1 MKTTWEPL
9 ARYPVLTTA
18 EHNRTIPDQP
28 ATSTLTAM
36 FLGLAPPSADQT
48 TLKTIV
54 GLFPRW
60 SRVDGHDGEQLLHPR
75 DRIIVGRQAMIV
87 YNAPGKYSWN
97 SSKERPSQTA
107 LDCPVFSLNGTGTS
121 LADVR
126 GPVFLCQLTHAML
139 N

>member
-1 MKTTWEPL
+1 MIYPLIKLQNNKKCTTKKRGRKQMTTTWEPL

-18 EHNRTIPDQP
+18 EHNRTIPEDQP

-60 SRVDGHDGEQLLHPR
+60 SRVNGHDGEQLLHPR
-75 DRIIVGRQAMIV
+75 DRVIVGRQAMIV

-107 LDCPVFSLNGTGTS
+107 LDCPVFSL
-121 LADVR
+121 
-126 GPVFLCQLTHAML
+126 
-139 N
+139 